1 METRD
6 TTAPLPY
13 SYTPLPAADAASA
26 EVTGTGHRGGGRSR
40 RTRPLCAAALVLS
53 AALLL
58 AVAALAGVG
67 RRVAV
72 VAPRP
77 AAVGETNG
85 VVVPGAGMPATT
97 SSPRSRSSSSIS
109 RGPDAGVSEKTSGAW
124 SGVADD
130 GGRLRA
136 DGGRNAFPW
145 SNAMLQ
151 WQRTGFHFQ
160 PQRNWM
166 NDPNG
171 PVYYKG
177 WYHLFYQ
184 YNPDGA
190 IWGNKIAWGHAVSR
204 DLIHWRHLP
213 LAMVPD
219 QWYDTNGVWTGS
231 ATTLPDGRLAML
243 YTGSTNASVRVQCLA
258 VPADDA
264 DPLLTNWTKYEGNP
278 VLYPPPGIG
287 PKDFRDPTTAWFD
300 PSDNTWRIVIGSK
313 DDAEG
318 DHAGIAVVYRTRDF
332 VHFELLPDLLHRV
345 AGTGMWECIDF
356 YPVATRGKASGNGVD
371 MSDALAKNGVIVGDV
386 VHVMKASMDDDRHDY
401 YALGRYDAAANAWTP
416 LDAEKDVGTGLRY
429 DWGKFYASKTF
440 YDPAKRRRVLWGWV
454 GETDSER
461 ADVSK
466 GWASLQGIPRTVLL
480 DTKTGSN
487 LLQWPVEE
495 VETLRTNSTDLS
507 GITIDY
513 GSAFPLNLRRATQLD
528 IEAEFELDR
537 RAVMSLNGAD
547 VGYNCSTSGG
557 AAARGALGPFGL
569 LVLADKHLH
578 EQTAVYFYVAKGL
591 DGSLTTH
598 FCQDESRSSSANDIV
613 KRVVGSAVPVL
624 EDETTLSLRVLVD
637 HSIVES
643 FAQGGRST
651 ATSRVYPTKAI
662 YANAGVFLFN
672 NATAARVTAK
682 KLVVHEM
689 DSSYNHDYM
698 VTDI

>member
-6 TTAPLPY
+6 SRIPSTTPLPY
-13 SYTPLPAADAASA
+13 SYSPLPAADAAS
-26 EVTGTGHRGGGRSR
+26 GRR
-40 RTRPLCAAALVLS
+40 RPLCAAALVL
-53 AALLL
+53 L
-58 AVAALAGVG
+58 AVAALAGV
-67 RRVAV
+67 RIAP
-72 VAPRP
+72 PRP
-77 AAVGETNG
+77 SMA
-85 VVVPGAGMPATT
+85 PAEERTMV
-97 SSPRSRSSSSIS
+97 RSR
-109 RGPDAGVSEKTSGAW
+109 GKEAGVSEKTSGAW
-124 SGVADD
+124 SESSGMLLGADE
-130 GGRLRA
+130 GG
-136 DGGRNAFPW
+136 NAFPW

-160 PQRNWM
+160 PQKNWM

-243 YTGSTNASVRVQCLA
+243 YTGSTNESVQVQCLA
-258 VPADDA
+258 VPADPS
-264 DPLLTNWTKYEGNP
+264 DPLLTNWTKHEANP
-278 VLYPPPGIG
+278 VLFPPPGIG

-300 PSDNTWRIVIGSK
+300 PSDRTWRIVIGSK
-313 DDAEG
+313 QDAH
-318 DHAGIAVVYRTRDF
+318 HAGIAVTYRSKDL
-332 VHFELLPDLLHRV
+332 VHFELLPGLLHRV
-345 AGTGMWECIDF
+345 EGTGMWECIDL
-356 YPVATRGKASGNGVD
+356 YPVGTTSESGID
-371 MSDALAKNGVIVGDV
+371 MSDAISRNADV

-416 LDAEKDVGTGLRY
+416 LQPERDVGIGLRY

-461 ADVSK
+461 ADVAK
-466 GWASLQGIPRTVLL
+466 GWASLQSLPRTVLL
-480 DTKTGSN
+480 DTKTGTN
-487 LLQWPVEE
+487 LVQWPVEE

-507 GITIDY
+507 GITVDY
-513 GSAFPLNLRRATQLD
+513 GSVFPLNLRRATQLD
-528 IEAEFELDR
+528 IVAEFEMDR
-537 RAVMSLNGAD
+537 HAVMALNEAD

-557 AAARGALGPFGL
+557 AANRGALGPFGL
-569 LVLADKHLH
+569 LVLADKQRLR
-578 EQTAVYFYVAKGL
+578 EQTAVYFYVAKGV
-591 DGSLTTH
+591 DGELTTH

-613 KRVVGSAVPVL
+613 KRVVGSTVPVL
-624 EDETTLSLRVLVD
+624 HGETLSVRVLVD

-651 ATSRVYPTKAI
+651 ATSRVYPTEAI
-662 YANAGVFLFN
+662 YANAGVYLFN

-682 KLVVHEM
+682 TLVVHEM
-689 DSSYNHDYM
+689 DSSYSHDF
-698 VTDI
+698 VAQL

>member
-6 TTAPLPY
+6 TAATPLPY

-26 EVTGTGHRGGGRSR
+26 EVSGTGRTRSR
-40 RTRPLCAAALVLS
+40 RRPLCAAALVLS

-58 AVAALAGVG
+58 AVAALVGVG
-67 RRVAV
+67 S
-72 VAPRP
+72 RP
-77 AAVGETNG
+77 GAVGMTES
-85 VVVPGAGMPATT
+85 AA
-97 SSPRSRSSSSIS
+97 SSPTPSRS
-109 RGPDAGVSEKTSGAW
+109 RGPEAGVSEKTSGA
-124 SGVADD
+124 SDD
-130 GGRLRA
+130 GGRLRGA
-136 DGGRNAFPW
+136 GGNAFPW

-160 PQRNWM
+160 PQKNWM

-243 YTGSTNASVRVQCLA
+243 YTGSTNASVQVQCLA

-287 PKDFRDPTTAWFD
+287 PKDFRDPTTAWID
-300 PSDNTWRIVIGSK
+300 PSDGAWRVVIGSK
-313 DDAEG
+313 DDDG
-318 DHAGIAVVYRTRDF
+318 HAGIAVVYRTTDL
-332 VHFELLPDLLHRV
+332 VHFELLPGLLHRV
-345 AGTGMWECIDF
+345 DGTGMWECIDF
-356 YPVATRGKASGNGVD
+356 YPVATRGRASANGVD
-371 MSDALAKNGVIVGDV
+371 MSDAIASNGAVAGDV
-386 VHVMKASMDDDRHDY
+386 LHVMKASMDDDRHDY

-416 LDAEKDVGTGLRY
+416 IDAGRDVGIGLRY

-440 YDPAKRRRVLWGWV
+440 YDPAKCRRVLWGWV

-513 GSAFPLNLRRATQLD
+513 GSVFPLNLRRATQLD
-528 IEAEFELDR
+528 IEAEFQLDR
-537 RAVMSLNGAD
+537 RAVMSLNEAD

-557 AAARGALGPFGL
+557 AAGRGALGPFGL
-569 LVLADKHLH
+569 LVLADRRLRR

-591 DGSLTTH
+591 DGSLATH
-598 FCQDESRSSSANDIV
+598 FCQDESRSSSATDIV

-624 EDETTLSLRVLVD
+624 EDEATLSLRVLVD

-651 ATSRVYPTKAI
+651 ATSRVYPTEAI

-672 NATAARVTAK
+672 NATAARVTAT

-698 VTDI
+698 APVADI

>member
-1 METRD
+1 
-6 TTAPLPY
+6 
-13 SYTPLPAADAASA
+13 
-26 EVTGTGHRGGGRSR
+26 
-40 RTRPLCAAALVLS
+40 
-53 AALLL
+53 
-58 AVAALAGVG
+58 
-67 RRVAV
+67 
-72 VAPRP
+72 
-77 AAVGETNG
+77 VGET
-85 VVVPGAGMPATT
+85 TT
-97 SSPRSRSSSSIS
+97 AAAAAARS
-109 RGPDAGVSEKTSGAW
+109 RGPAAGVSEKTSGA
-124 SGVADD
+124 SGVLLGE
-130 GGRLRA
+130 GG
-136 DGGRNAFPW
+136 GNAFPW

-160 PQRNWM
+160 PQKNWM

-190 IWGNKIAWGHAVSR
+190 IWGNKIAWGHAASR
-204 DLIHWRHLP
+204 DLVHWRHLP

-219 QWYDTNGVWTGS
+219 QWYDINGVWTGS

-243 YTGSTNASVRVQCLA
+243 YTGSTNESVQVQCLA
-258 VPADDA
+258 VPADPA
-264 DPLLTNWTKYEGNP
+264 DPLLTNWTKYDGNP
-278 VLYPPPGIG
+278 VLLPSPAIG

-300 PSDNTWRIVIGSK
+300 PSDRAWRVVIGSK
-313 DDAEG
+313 DPH
-318 DHAGIAVVYRTRDF
+318 HAGIAVTYRTKDL
-332 VHFELLPDLLHRV
+332 VHFDLLPGLLHRV
-345 AGTGMWECIDF
+345 EGTGMWECIDF
-356 YPVATRGKASGNGVD
+356 YPVGTKPSNQHNGID
-371 MSDALAKNGVIVGDV
+371 MSDAISENGVAGDV
-386 VHVMKASMDDDRHDY
+386 VHVMKASRDDDRHDY

-416 LDAEKDVGTGLRY
+416 LDPASDVGIGLRY

-461 ADVSK
+461 ADVAK
-466 GWASLQGIPRTVLL
+466 GWASLQSLPRTVLL
-480 DTKTGSN
+480 DTKTGAN

-495 VETLRTNSTDLS
+495 VDALRTNSTDLS
-507 GITIDY
+507 GITVDH
-513 GSAFPLNLRRATQLD
+513 GSVFPLSLRRATQLD
-528 IEAEFELDR
+528 IVAEFELDR
-537 RAVMSLNGAD
+537 RAVMALNEAD

-557 AAARGALGPFGL
+557 AASRGALGPFGL

-591 DGSLTTH
+591 DGALTTH

-624 EDETTLSLRVLVD
+624 DGEDTLSLRVLVD

-651 ATSRVYPTKAI
+651 ATSRVYPTEAI
-662 YANAGVFLFN
+662 YANAGVYLFN

-689 DSSYNHDYM
+689 DSSYNHDYL
-698 VTDI
+698 

>member
-1 METRD
+1 MQTRD
-6 TTAPLPY
+6 TMAPLPY

-26 EVTGTGHRGGGRSR
+26 EVTGTGGRSR
-40 RTRPLCAAALVLS
+40 RRSLCAAALVLS
-53 AALLL
+53 ASLLL

-67 RRVAV
+67 LRVAV
-72 VAPRP
+72 VPRP
-77 AAVGETNG
+77 TTAVGETAG
-85 VVVPGAGMPATT
+85 VSVEMPATT
-97 SSPRSRSSSSIS
+97 SSTRSRIIS

-124 SGVADD
+124 SGVVDD

-136 DGGRNAFPW
+136 DGGGNAFPW

-160 PQRNWM
+160 PQKNWM

-219 QWYDTNGVWTGS
+219 RWYDTNGVWTGS

-243 YTGSTNASVRVQCLA
+243 YTGSTNASVQVQCLA

-264 DPLLTNWTKYEGNP
+264 DPLLTSWTKYEGNP

-300 PSDNTWRIVIGSK
+300 PSDGTWRIVIGSK

-318 DHAGIAVVYRTRDF
+318 DHGGIAVVYRTKDF
-332 VHFELLPDLLHRV
+332 VHFELLPGRLHRV

-371 MSDALAKNGVIVGDV
+371 MSDAFGKNGAVVGDV

-416 LDAEKDVGTGLRY
+416 LDAEKDVGIGLRY

-537 RAVMSLNGAD
+537 RAIMSLNEAD

-651 ATSRVYPTKAI
+651 ATSRVYPTEAI

-689 DSSYNHDYM
+689 DSSYNHNYM